1 MLDYRLLTFMN
12 LYQTMNYTKTAK
24 NLKITQPAVTQHIKY
39 LEAAYQVKLFHYAKK
54 KLTTTKEGEYLYR
67 CASALQA
74 NSSKVFSDILCL
86 NEDKTSLKLGA
97 SPTIAQYWMPAVLK
111 RLEDTD
117 RMFEVELTV
126 DATDQLVNQLRR
138 GEIDMAFVEGNF
150 DSSTVHAQ
158 ALRKEEIVLA
168 VPVDHELSSKGTV
181 SFNDILDERLLHG
194 DEHDVCGA
202 VVNQALQTNNLSVG
216 SFRSHMVIND
226 NEVIKQMIKEGI
238 GIGFVYQ
245 SAIREELAEHAL
257 AAVKI
262 KGCKLMREFFMI
274 YLNETI
280 FKDQF
285 QEFYHSCQM
294 ILKDLNSNI

>member
-74 NSSKVFSDILCL
+74 NSLKVFSDIRCL

-97 SPTIAQYWMPAVLK
+97 SSTIAQYWIPAIWK
-111 RLEDTD
+111 HMEGINQR
-117 RMFEVELTV
+117 FEVELTV

-158 ALRKEEIVLA
+158 ALRREEIVLA
-168 VPVDHELSSKGTV
+168 VPANHELAAKGTV
-181 SFNDILDERLLHG
+181 TFSDILNDRLLHG
-194 DEHDVCGA
+194 DEHDVCSS
-202 VVNQALQTNNLSVG
+202 VLNQALQANNLSVS

-226 NEVIKQMIKEGI
+226 SEVIKQMIKEGI

-245 SAIREELAEHAL
+245 SAIGEELADHTL

-285 QEFYHSCQM
+285 QEFYHGCQT
-294 ILKDLNSNI
+294 ILKDLNNNL